1 MNLTNKGENMAQ
13 IRASHIL
20 VKTEEEAKQILEM
33 IENGKSFEEMAQERS
48 QCPSSKKGGDLG
60 FFGRQQMVREFEL
73 AAFNLKK
80 GEVSQPVKTQFG
92 WHIIKMTDKR

>member
-1 MNLTNKGENMAQ
+1 MTQ

-20 VKTEEEAKQILEM
+20 VKTEEEAKQVLGM
-33 IENGKSFEEMAQERS
+33 IEQGNSFEQVAMDKS
-48 QCPSSKKGGDLG
+48 LCPSKKKGGDLG
-60 FFGRQQMVREFEL
+60 FFGRQQMVREFEV

-92 WHIIKMTDKR
+92 WHIIKLTDKK